1 MATRNDQ
8 GLHAFF
14 ASFDDLWCEPSS
26 DKWFEQLADEK
37 SQQLQTTALCSPAAP
52 IIAGIGAQFQG
63 ERFTSTTNEDLM
75 PEFVSDWQHCA
86 VAPEIPQSMMTQ
98 PSYTAEHPNGESVG
112 WTDYSEPIMFMEP
125 EEGERLSPPATEKFL
140 AVDSQQYHWDLRQMA
155 SHVETPD
162 CTFEPDSIFAHSPSQ
177 PHTMETSVI
186 TTEGQKYHLGSS
198 YSSSKSC
205 QFMYPSPVSQPS
217 VVVRPASDS
226 PYICR
231 IAGCNK
237 AHRLLADLNTH
248 RKRAHSMGHFAKWEY
263 AQETEQLEYSNSQGV
278 IARPDWVE
286 VDGRYE
292 CRVSGC
298 DKSYCR
304 IQVLNEHRIKE
315 HSLER
320 IKLREWKKDTRALK
334 DPCNKGKAIPRTLA
348 PPERK
353 FCCTILGC
361 GHAYVTMG
369 HLNDH
374 RRDVHSLPR
383 MSKRQWC
390 IESGA
395 AENGADVGCKERP
408 YKCEIEGCGKVY
420 RTLKTLN
427 IHREKVHSLERLEY
441 FLLDR
446 PFECSVACCNEAYV
460 ALSSLNEH
468 RRSVHS
474 LGPVRA

>member
-1 MATRNDQ
+1 MAKRNDQ
-8 GLHAFF
+8 DLQSFLS
-14 ASFDDLWCEPSS
+14 SFDDLWCEPSS
-26 DKWFEQLADEK
+26 DEWFEQLADK
-37 SQQLQTTALCSPAAP
+37 SSQQLQFTA
-52 IIAGIGAQFQG
+52 
-63 ERFTSTTNEDLM
+63 TTNEDLS
-75 PEFVSDWQHCA
+75 PEFISDWQDWA
-86 VAPEIPQSMMTQ
+86 VVPEIPQSMMTQ
-98 PSYTAEHPNGESVG
+98 SPYSAGHLNGETVG
-112 WTDYSEPIMFMEP
+112 WSDYSEPIMFMEL
-125 EEGERLSPPATEKFL
+125 EESERSSLPATETFL
-140 AVDSQQYHWDLRQMA
+140 AVDSQQYDWDLYQMA

-162 CTFEPDSIFAHSPSQ
+162 CTYEPASTFAHSPPQ

-186 TTEGQKYHLGSS
+186 TTGCQGYHLDSS
-198 YSSSKSC
+198 CYSGNSC
-205 QFMYPSPVSQPS
+205 QYGYPSPVSQPS
-217 VVVRPASDS
+217 VVDRPASDS

-248 RKRAHSMGHFAKWEY
+248 RKRVHMVGRLAKWEY
-263 AQETEQLEYSNSQGV
+263 AQETEQLEKSSSQGV

-304 IQVLNEHRIKE
+304 IQVLNEHRMKE

-334 DPCNKGKAIPRTLA
+334 DPRNKGKAIPRTLA

-353 FCCTILGC
+353 FCCTIPGC

-390 IESGA
+390 NESGA
-395 AENGADVGCKERP
+395 AENGADSGSKERP
-408 YKCEIEGCGKVY
+408 YKCEIEGCDKVY
-420 RTLKTLN
+420 SALKTLN
-427 IHREKVHSLERLEY
+427 IHREKVHSLERLQY

-468 RRSVHS
+468 RRSAHS